1 MKILSEHEQLREAR
15 AILDEIYNDVASPLH
30 NPRHPKHEQVENAV
44 VALEAEI
51 FRLSCELDSK
61 SQNPVAEQVLVEG
74 KKQRSRQ
81 KKQDSPEET
90 VGLAVSDG

>member
-1 MKILSEHEQLREAR
+1 MKILSEQEQLREAH

-51 FRLSCELDSK
+51 LRLSCELESK
-61 SQNPVAEQVLVEG
+61 SQNAVDEQVLEEG

-81 KKQDSPEET
+81 KKQ
-90 VGLAVSDG
+90 A

>member
-1 MKILSEHEQLREAR
+1 MKILSEHEQLREAC
-15 AILDEIYNDVASPLH
+15 AILDDIFGDVASPLH

-51 FRLSCELDSK
+51 FRLSCELESK
-61 SQNPVAEQVLVEG
+61 SQNPVDEPVLVEG

-81 KKQDSPEET
+81 KKQDSPEKT
-90 VGLAVSDG
+90 VGLAVNDG

>member
-15 AILDEIYNDVASPLH
+15 AILDDILGDVASPLH

-44 VALEAEI
+44 VALEAKI
-51 FRLSCELDSK
+51 FRLSCELNSK
-61 SQNPVAEQVLVEG
+61 SQNPVAEPVLVEG
-74 KKQRSRQ
+74 KKRRGRR
-81 KKQDSPEET
+81 KKQDSPEKT

>member
-1 MKILSEHEQLREAR
+1 MKILSEQEQLRDAR
-15 AILDEIYNDVASPLH
+15 AILDEIYGDPTSPLH

-51 FRLSCELDSK
+51 LRLSCELESK
-61 SQNPVAEQVLVEG
+61 SQNPVDEPVLVEG

-81 KKQDSPEET
+81 KKQDSPEKT
-90 VGLAVSDG
+90 IGLAVSDR

>member
-1 MKILSEHEQLREAR
+1 MKILSEHEQLREAC
-15 AILDEIYNDVASPLH
+15 AILDDIFGDVASPLH

-51 FRLSCELDSK
+51 FRLSCELNSK
-61 SQNPVAEQVLVEG
+61 SKNPVAEPVLVEG
-74 KKQRSRQ
+74 KKQRGRQ
-81 KKQDSPEET
+81 KKQDSPKKT